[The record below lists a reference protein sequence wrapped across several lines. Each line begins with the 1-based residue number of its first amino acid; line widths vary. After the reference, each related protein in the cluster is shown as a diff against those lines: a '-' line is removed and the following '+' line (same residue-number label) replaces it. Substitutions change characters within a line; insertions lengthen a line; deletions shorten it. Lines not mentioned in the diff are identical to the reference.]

1 MVVVQENNRECSREI
16 FEQCTQTPLYDI
28 VDTTMDATIWL
39 FYDAEDAKVKKKKI
53 DCFILYLLENLITIF
68 KQSRQK

>member
-39 FYDAEDAKVKKKKI
+39 FYDAEDAKVKKK
-53 DCFILYLLENLITIF
+53 N
-68 KQSRQK
+68 

>member
-39 FYDAEDAKVKKKKI
+39 FYDAKDAKVKKK
-53 DCFILYLLENLITIF
+53 N
-68 KQSRQK
+68 